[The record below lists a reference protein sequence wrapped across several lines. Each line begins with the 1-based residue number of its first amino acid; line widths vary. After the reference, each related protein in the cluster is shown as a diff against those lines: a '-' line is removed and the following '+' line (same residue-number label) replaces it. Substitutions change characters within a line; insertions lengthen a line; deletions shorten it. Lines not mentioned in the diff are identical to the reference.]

1 MYDSLIKYGI
11 AFGPTI
17 LFALIVLIRVIIGY
31 FSGARRQVI
40 FMIHSFVAF
49 TICVIIFYVLVN
61 NKSFDKFILDVVNK
75 FMGEDGLENALGV
88 SPACTTMREVLVQ
101 YIPSQMNFVDGLELI
116 LRDNGAYLLTLVNV
130 SYHVILAL
138 VLYYVYLLLE
148 GIFFIIYLI
157 CYSERKHI
165 RKKNER
171 YANGLED
178 TPYHK
183 HKKYGAGVGLFRGL
197 VKGMIFITIIG
208 TQFFIISGIGTKN
221 RKKYSTNNQTIDLGF
236 TIYREIGNYGEHGI
250 YKVLNMVKDKDD
262 VPYYLYAIDLV
273 FQGGLKDEARGID
286 KNIYLREELNAY
298 VEFSTDT
305 FDLLLEYG
313 GDDITKIILGEYEG
327 NVTDAILKIM
337 ADPRFQAEF
346 KLLIDNFDSKT
357 YFINF
362 ALSLVDSISA
372 NLENVS
378 FTQNLNAD
386 AIDVMNIAFKRGYL
400 SNTIEFE
407 RNLKIINPNTEL
419 GYIKPSSILNANDGK
434 MLLNAILDIITLNE
448 KYGKNKDYALRVI
461 DALTKYINKM
471 SIINTDRSDELN
483 PVLKRLYAYLDA
495 KYLSK
500 SAYENNNSDEE
511 LKMQRH
517 ISDIVYKDEYYD
529 NIDWVKELNNLVASL
544 DDILIIYEDVFIGD
558 RDGFSATLAIFDKD
572 NANYER
578 NIELYHNL
586 INNLSDSK
594 LLGEAASSIIVTSSI
609 EKYIRENVFENYR
622 MPSKMNYANIE
633 KDGVTY
639 YGELYYFLTGL
650 EKVINNDKNIN
661 LIDLISNS
669 SDLTEDEAFD
679 LMVDLSNVLASNDG
693 DQILAEN
700 LLNSKILHSLFS
712 SYILTNNN
720 VSDDFSIYID
730 NSIIKDYVI
739 DYNELVS
746 FFKKAPGVL
755 ELVRPIIEDETED
768 TKTLIDLLKSDEA
781 KDALESII
789 FEGTFSSMMYSNL
802 KNDDTVV
809 FPEFFKNQKRW
820 VTIKQESSEI
830 KRLIKALNET
840 SFDLYAVIDGD
851 NEKAM
856 DSMKNLTELEVDIM
870 LDSGILYYSISKY
883 LVEKGETLIDKMPLI
898 VPNVV
903 LINDPSGS
911 NYRIEL
917 NNLKVFLRN
926 VKHFI
931 FEDDNINVTKL
942 MKDMLNN
949 QEVLDNNI
957 YSATISHSISS
968 DDGLI
973 HKNLNNSLK
982 IPESMKTIGD
992 SIEYLREN
1000 FTSSNP
1006 WKKETK
1012 NLINGI
1018 EYLIKISEK
1027 EDDYDFENKIN
1038 DDIKQELKYLN
1049 NQMGE
1054 VTRLE
1059 GAYLSY
1065 ILANTLTEK
1074 VYDAF
1079 AGKDLVEDST
1089 LDLNKDSRG
1098 IYNIGNVE
1106 GIIWTINYYDVDID
1120 NVSNETIDSI
1130 KNDILTDEFRLLRLH
1145 NMYKSCMIKDVLT
1158 TRLDEVIFEKVI
1170 KPKDKMLVAD
1180 SNDFY
1185 YEDEVRSLLTLL
1197 KYLGFND
1204 ASELDNDELVNQRVK
1219 DVYKDEDK
1227 LPDERLEE
1235 LYIDKNN
1242 NLKYNITGII
1252 FTNKVENNVDIPTV
1266 VLEYVKGKKRKLS
1279 LEEVKCMRKALKAL
1293 DVDIDRDDEDEQYL
1307 NSLLIKLKNSSDNK
1321 MNIIN
1326 SSYVVR
1332 SLITTEIINN
1342 SKTEEKP
1349 NKVIVH
1355 TDKAFEFGLEIYS
1368 KEEIKALISVI
1379 NHTTGDAPLD
1389 EIDDLVFND
1398 EIANLINESY
1408 LFAATL
1414 TDKMLHSNV
1423 VITKD
1428 EFDYF
1433 YRLMYKEK
1441 LSLFVEGLRKMI
1453 GDFSIK
1459 TFDINDMLF
1468 PSDEFIHD
1476 IASSHSLMA
1485 TITYNIKIY
1494 INPDPNPKQ
1503 LKLKAVD
1510 DTYCVIT
1517 NGVMG
1522 SANSTDIKYNV
1533 KVTYIT
1539 ENEFRNIIK
1548 LLRDLDPENKVSKT
1562 TISNMDT
1569 LIEDFGSNIGD
1580 ITSYPNIVYNIIN
1593 DYIIS
1598 NFYIFVK
1605 DNIEYL
1611 KVVTISDSSIDDN
1624 APYINEEVMQELINQ
1639 FIN

>member
-1 MYDSLIKYGI
+1 
-11 AFGPTI
+11 
-17 LFALIVLIRVIIGY
+17 
-31 FSGARRQVI
+31 
-40 FMIHSFVAF
+40 
-49 TICVIIFYVLVN
+49 
-61 NKSFDKFILDVVNK
+61 
-75 FMGEDGLENALGV
+75 
-88 SPACTTMREVLVQ
+88 
-101 YIPSQMNFVDGLELI
+101 
-116 LRDNGAYLLTLVNV
+116 
-130 SYHVILAL
+130 
-138 VLYYVYLLLE
+138 
-148 GIFFIIYLI
+148 
-157 CYSERKHI
+157 
-165 RKKNER
+165 
-171 YANGLED
+171 
-178 TPYHK
+178 
-183 HKKYGAGVGLFRGL
+183 
-197 VKGMIFITIIG
+197 MIFITIIG

-305 FDLLLEYG
+305 FDLLMEYG
-313 GDDITKIILGEYEG
+313 SDDITKIILGEYEG
-327 NVTDAILKIM
+327 NTTDAILKIM

-378 FTQNLNAD
+378 FTQGLNAD
-386 AIDVMNIAFKRGYL
+386 AIDVMSIAFKRGYL
-400 SNTIEFE
+400 SDTIDFE
-407 RNLKIINPNTEL
+407 RNLKMTKPDTEL
-419 GYIKPSSILNANDGK
+419 GYIKPSSLLNANDGK

-448 KYGKNKDYALRVI
+448 KYGEDKDYALKVI
-461 DALTKYINKM
+461 ESMIKYLEKM
-471 SIINTDRSDELN
+471 SILNTDRSDELN

-500 SAYENNNSDEE
+500 NAYEDNNSNKE
-511 LKMQRH
+511 LRMQKR
-517 ISDIVYKDEYYD
+517 ISDIIYKDEYY
-529 NIDWVKELNNLVASL
+529 NSINWVKELNNLVASL
-544 DDILIIYEDVFIGD
+544 EDILIIYEDVFIGD
-558 RDGFSATLAIFDKD
+558 RDGFSATLAIFDKT
-572 NANYER
+572 NAKYDR

-586 INNLSDSK
+586 IDKLSDSK

-609 EKYIRENVFENYR
+609 EKYIRENVFENYS

-650 EKVINNDKNIN
+650 EKVVNNDKNIN

-669 SDLTEDEAFD
+669 SDLDEDEAFD
-679 LMVDLSNVLASNDG
+679 LIVDLSDVLASNDG
-693 DQILAEN
+693 DAIFAEN
-700 LLNSKILHSLFS
+700 LLKSKILHSLFS
-712 SYILTNNN
+712 SYLITNNN
-720 VSDDFSIYID
+720 VNDDFSIYID
-730 NSIIKDYVI
+730 DSIIIDNAI
-739 DYNELVS
+739 DYNELVT
-746 FFKKAPGVL
+746 FFKMAPGVL
-755 ELVRPIIEDETED
+755 ELVRPIVEEKTED
-768 TKTLIDLLKSDEA
+768 TKSLIDLLKSDEA
-781 KDALESII
+781 KNSLESII
-789 FEGTFSSMMYSNL
+789 FEGTFSSMMYTNL
-802 KNDDTVV
+802 ETDSTVV
-809 FPEFFKNQKRW
+809 FPEFFKNHKRW
-820 VTIKQESSEI
+820 VSTKQESSEI

-856 DSMKNLTELEVDIM
+856 DSMKNLTDLEVDIM
-870 LDSGILYYSISKY
+870 LDSSILYYSISRY

-903 LINDPSGS
+903 LIQDPSGS

-973 HKNLNNSLK
+973 HKNLNDSLK
-982 IPESMKTIGD
+982 IPESMKKIGD
-992 SIEYLREN
+992 DIQYLKDN

-1018 EYLIKISEK
+1018 EYLVKISEK

-1038 DDIKQELKYLN
+1038 DDIKYELKYLN
-1049 NQMGE
+1049 DKMGE

-1065 ILANTLTEK
+1065 ILANTLTDK
-1074 VYDAF
+1074 VYEAF
-1079 AGKDLVEDST
+1079 AEKDLVKPAT

-1098 IYNIGNVE
+1098 IYYIGNVE
-1106 GIIWTINYYDVDID
+1106 GIIWTINYYNVDID
-1120 NVSNETIDSI
+1120 NVTDDTINAI
-1130 KNDILTDEFRLLRLH
+1130 KGDILQDDFRLNKLT
-1145 NMYKSCMIKDVLT
+1145 NMYKSCMIRDVLT
-1158 TRLDEVIFEKVI
+1158 TRLDEVILEKVI

-1180 SNDFY
+1180 TNDFY
-1185 YEDEVRSLLTLL
+1185 YEDEVKSLLTLL
-1197 KYLGFND
+1197 KYLGFTD
-1204 ASELDNDELVNQRVK
+1204 TAELDNEELVNTKVK
-1219 DVYKDEDK
+1219 EAYKDETK
-1227 LPDERLEE
+1227 LSDDMLEE
-1235 LYIDKNN
+1235 LYEDKEKNK
-1242 NLKYNITGII
+1242 KYSITGII
-1252 FTNKVENNVDIPTV
+1252 FTNKVENSVDIPTV
-1266 VLEYVKGKKRKLS
+1266 VLEYVQGKKRKLG
-1279 LEEVKCMRKALKAL
+1279 LEEVKCMRKALKEL
-1293 DVDIDRDDEDEQYL
+1293 NVDIDKDDEDEHYL
-1307 NSLLIKLKNSSDNK
+1307 NTLLLGLKGSSDTK
-1321 MNIIN
+1321 MDTIN
-1326 SSYVVR
+1326 SSYIVR

-1342 SKTEEKP
+1342 SKTDENP
-1349 NKVIVH
+1349 TKVIVH

-1379 NHTTGDAPLD
+1379 NQTSGDAPLD
-1389 EIDDLVFND
+1389 EIDKLIFND
-1398 EIANLINESY
+1398 EVANLINESY

-1414 TDKMLHSNV
+1414 TNKMLHSNV

-1428 EFDYF
+1428 EFDSF

-1441 LSLFVEGLRKMI
+1441 LTLFVEGLRKMI
-1453 GDFSIK
+1453 GDFSIES
-1459 TFDINDMLF
+1459 FNINNMQF

-1510 DTYCVIT
+1510 ETYCVIT
-1517 NGVMG
+1517 NGVIG
-1522 SANSTDIKYNV
+1522 STNSDDIKYSV

-1539 ENEFRNIIK
+1539 ENEFRNIIS
-1548 LLRDLDPENKVSKT
+1548 LLRDVYHGNNLSDT

-1569 LIEDFGSNIGD
+1569 LIEDFGRSIED
-1580 ITSYPNIVYNIIN
+1580 ITIYPNIVYNIIN
-1593 DYIIS
+1593 DYIID
-1598 NFYIFVK
+1598 NFYIFVSDK
-1605 DNIEYL
+1605 IEHL
-1611 KVVTISDSSIDDN
+1611 KVVTINNSSVDDN
-1624 APYINEEVMQELINQ
+1624 ASYINEDVMQELINQ